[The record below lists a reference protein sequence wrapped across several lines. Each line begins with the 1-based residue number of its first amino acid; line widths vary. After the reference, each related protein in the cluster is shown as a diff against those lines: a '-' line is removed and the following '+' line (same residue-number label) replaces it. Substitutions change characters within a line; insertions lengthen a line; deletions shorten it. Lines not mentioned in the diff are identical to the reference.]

1 MAAKRLIKSPDVKL
15 ISASGKVVDKFEPG
29 CSLEYEG
36 KLVPLTRTYGGLIVS
51 TDDSNLLVDD
61 PYITKLYK
69 AGYIVYK
76 NYDKERSDFPASFTD
91 KMYQKYS
98 DALYSAA
105 DLATSHAP
113 QWGGANEIWLQNE
126 NDFVIFRLNRVIDI
140 VEMNKKRKDNDL
152 TFYPF
157 NKDMDKNATLYLS
170 VFYKRKKKNATY
182 PKALVDSTI
191 KESLIMIG
199 ADYHF
204 SSMPVRGM
212 VAKWEGI

>member
-1 MAAKRLIKSPDVKL
+1 MAARRLIKFPDVKL
-15 ISASGKVVDKFEPG
+15 ISASGEAIDKFEPG
-29 CSLEYEG
+29 CSIEYEG

-69 AGYIVYK
+69 AGYIVFK

-91 KMYQKYS
+91 NMYTEYS
-98 DALYSAA
+98 NALYNALDALS
-105 DLATSHAP
+105 SHAP
-113 QWGGANEIWLQNE
+113 SWGGANEIWLQNDK
-126 NDFVIFRLNRVIDI
+126 DFIIFRLNRVVDI

-170 VFYKRKKKNATY
+170 VFFKRKKIEASY
-182 PKALVDSTI
+182 PKSMVDGVI
-191 KESLIMIG
+191 KESLITMG
-199 ADYHF
+199 SDYHF

-212 VAKWEGI
+212 VAKWDGI